1 MTLTILS
8 VAYPLAPVGI
18 NAGGGAEQVLTALD
32 RALAAA
38 GHRSLVVACAGS
50 SAFGQLIE
58 VSREGGLLDQAA
70 RERAWARHRAAI
82 TAALAR
88 WPVDLVHM
96 HGIDFDAYLPA
107 PGVPVLATL
116 HLPPSWYPP
125 EALRPKRPDTWL
137 NCVSAA
143 QHAACPSTPNLLA
156 PIENGVA
163 VEALAA
169 RHAKRGFALVVCR
182 ICPEKGVHLAIEA
195 AKAAGVTLLIAG
207 EVSAYEAHRRY
218 FDEEVAPRLDRR
230 RRFIGPVG
238 FARKRRLMTAA
249 RCLLVPS
256 TVAETSSLVAREAL
270 ACGTPVIGFPNG
282 ALPETIDH
290 GRTGFLVGDVDEMA
304 AAIRRA
310 PSLDAEVCRRT
321 ARERFGLAPMT
332 ERYLALYRRL
342 ASAKTSAR
350 RGAA

>member
-18 NAGGGAEQVLTALD
+18 DAGGGAEQVLTALD
-32 RALAAA
+32 RALVTA

-156 PIENGVA
+156 PISNGVA

-195 AKAAGVTLLIAG
+195 AKTAGVTLLIAG
-207 EVSAYEAHRRY
+207 EVSGYEAHRRY
-218 FDEEVAPRLDRR
+218 FAEEVAPRLDRR
-230 RRFIGPVG
+230 RRFNGPVG

-249 RCLLVPS
+249 RPPRRNS
-256 TVAETSSLVAREAL
+256 AGAPRSP
-270 ACGTPVIGFPNG
+270 TP
-282 ALPETIDH
+282 
-290 GRTGFLVGDVDEMA
+290 
-304 AAIRRA
+304 RR
-310 PSLDAEVCRRT
+310 R
-321 ARERFGLAPMT
+321 
-332 ERYLALYRRL
+332 
-342 ASAKTSAR
+342 
-350 RGAA
+350 